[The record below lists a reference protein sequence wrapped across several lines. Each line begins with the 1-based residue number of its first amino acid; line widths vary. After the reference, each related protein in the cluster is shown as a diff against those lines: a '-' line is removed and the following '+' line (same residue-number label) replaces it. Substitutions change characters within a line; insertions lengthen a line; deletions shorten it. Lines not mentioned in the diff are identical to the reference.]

1 VDLPEI
7 KYNSMAKSC
16 QNIVNER
23 IAKISELMI
32 EGKSRQNILQ
42 FNSENWNLSER
53 QIDNYI
59 GKATAIIKQELIKD
73 SEFSL
78 SKAIKRFEY
87 IYQRAIET
95 KDYRLAMQTNKE
107 ICTVQGLTKI
117 EIEHSGNITFVCNV
131 PD

>member
-1 VDLPEI
+1 MS
-7 KYNSMAKSC
+7 KTQ

-23 IAKISELMI
+23 IVNVVDMLI
-32 EGKSRQNILQ
+32 EGKNRQNILQ

-53 QIDNYI
+53 QIDSYI
-59 GKATAIIKQELIKD
+59 GKATAIIKSELVKD

-78 SKAIKRFEY
+78 SKAIKRFEF

-107 ICTVQGLTKI
+107 ICVIQGLFKI
-117 EIEHSGNITFVCNV
+117 EVEHSGNIEFISNI